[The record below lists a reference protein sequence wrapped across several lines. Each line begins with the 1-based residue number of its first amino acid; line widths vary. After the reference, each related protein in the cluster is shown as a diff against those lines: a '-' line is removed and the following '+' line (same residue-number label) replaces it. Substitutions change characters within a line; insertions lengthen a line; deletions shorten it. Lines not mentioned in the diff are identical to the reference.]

1 MQGGGMKRLM
11 MVKKRIKGQE
21 SQAADM
27 FPIQQT
33 IQDRRAD
40 NKKGLSVREST
51 RIHALTGVPWEQVNR
66 EVKKGER
73 RANF

>member
-1 MQGGGMKRLM
+1 VIALMQGGGMKRLM

-40 NKKGLSVREST
+40 NKKAFRSGSQPEFT
-51 RIHALTGVPWEQVNR
+51 P
-66 EVKKGER
+66 
-73 RANF
+73 